1 MTISSDQLLAELDR
15 LRQELARQHEQE
27 GGLSNFLAGLA
38 LGVLAGGALALAF
51 APASGEDTRAQVVDA
66 TTQLRDRASQVADQ
80 VRDQAG
86 TLQGQAQ
93 ETVSQVKERAQGF
106 VESTREQVD
115 SLKNQARDSTE
126 RVSSAVT
133 DASQRAADAV
143 KGVSQAAT
151 SGATGAASGSS
162 GGGGSQAGVPR
173 TALTGEATEGG
184 TKQPEL
190 GRHYGGDSAA
200 DKAKD

>member
-1 MTISSDQLLAELDR
+1 MAMRNDQLLAELER
-15 LRQELARQHEQE
+15 LRRELVEQREQE

-66 TTQLRDRASQVADQ
+66 TAQLRDRASQVADQ

-93 ETVSQVKERAQGF
+93 ETASQVKARAQGL

-115 SLKNQARDSTE
+115 SLKSQARDSTE
-126 RVSSAVT
+126 RVTNAVT
-133 DASQRAADAV
+133 DASRHAADTV
-143 KGVSQAAT
+143 KGAGEA
-151 SGATGAASGSS
+151 
-162 GGGGSQAGVPR
+162 GGGGP
-173 TALTGEATEGG
+173 E
-184 TKQPEL
+184 QPEL

-200 DKAKD
+200 GKAKD